1 MTSDYVI
8 VSTKL
13 CPEGGNDEYIILC
26 NFGDCRTSGS
36 EIIEGDPHRSP
47 LSQDAKQ
54 KPGLNRVKYQ
64 VVYKTCMPFQ

>member
-26 NFGDCRTSGS
+26 NFGGCRTSGS

-47 LSQDAKQ
+47 PIA
-54 KPGLNRVKYQ
+54 GC
-64 VVYKTCMPFQ
+64 KTKARSE